1 MRNTEVIKKRNEL
14 NQLRQVMDKDA
25 YRKFR
30 NEYKKTLRESKKNFV
45 KKSLSSKDS
54 KELCQTIHKILKPQ
68 HRRIPQDPDEL
79 NEYYANLAATITNKP
94 NEPIDQTLI
103 NNLLP
108 TTEAEEVFRIKH
120 TNYHEVRKIINGLR
134 NDCYSGFDRIP
145 VKFIKSA
152 SDHIIS
158 PLVHIINSSIDHE
171 QFPDKWKIGRCLL
184 YTSPSPRDRG

>member
-1 MRNTEVIKKRNEL
+1 MDV
-14 NQLRQVMDKDA
+14 DKDA
-25 YRKFR
+25 YRKCR

-54 KELCQTIHKILKPQ
+54 KELWQTIHKILKPQ
-68 HRRIPQDPDEL
+68 QQRIHEDPDEL

-134 NDCYSGFDRIP
+134 NDCSSGFDRILVSQP
-145 VKFIKSA
+145 V
-152 SDHIIS
+152 IIS
-158 PLVHIINSSIDHE
+158 YRH
-171 QFPDKWKIGRCLL
+171 
-184 YTSPSPRDRG
+184 